1 MSGSAA
7 SAVMSACE
15 TTYATHRPSG
25 ESCGSDTAFR
35 AITSSKVIRLE
46 DCARAGSTA
55 KKNIAAMA
63 KRETERRGRIGEDR
77 GSKMEAGG
85 RKPEDVTPE
94 NISASRHGR
103 ERITQRWGAKAK
115 CRRQHP
121 VGISCLCART
131 WLGRSCDYLLETAR
145 SGLASDSETGS
156 MP

>member
-35 AITSSKVIRLE
+35 AITSSKVIRLAP
-46 DCARAGSTA
+46 CACAERAA
-55 KKNIAAMA
+55 KAMVAATA
-63 KRETERRGRIGEDR
+63 KRERERRGRIGEDR

-85 RKPEDVTPE
+85 RKPEAGSRKPDGATPE

-103 ERITQRWGAKAK
+103 ERSTQRWGANAK

-121 VGISCLCART
+121 VGISCSRTRT
-131 WLGRSCDYLLETAR
+131 WLGRSYDYLLE
-145 SGLASDSETGS
+145 
-156 MP
+156 